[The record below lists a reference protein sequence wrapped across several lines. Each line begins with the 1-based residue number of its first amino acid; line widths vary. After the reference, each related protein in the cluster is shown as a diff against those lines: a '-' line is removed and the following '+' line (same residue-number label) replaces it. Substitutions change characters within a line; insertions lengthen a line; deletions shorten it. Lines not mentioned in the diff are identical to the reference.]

1 VDWQTI
7 RNTFMRAIGGDPPGA
22 ALEDTLIQA
31 YSEHPDAVERS
42 FEKITLAHAAG
53 KIHSPWGALKAE
65 VAKAVD
71 AARNPTHDTGKSRS
85 TALAR
90 AENWVRTTG
99 IHYDRETE
107 VEDELYG
114 ARGSLLQH
122 PETKPRI
129 LELWN
134 ELRPL
139 GVILEQEADERGHR
153 YQQQRAALKDALSD
167 PKVRAAIKS
176 A

>member
-1 VDWQTI
+1 MDWQTI

-31 YSEHPDAVERS
+31 YTDHPEAVERS

-90 AENWVRTTG
+90 AENWIKTTG
-99 IHYDRETE
+99 IHYDRQSE

-114 ARGSLLQH
+114 SRGTMRTH

-139 GVILEQEADERGHR
+139 GVIVEQEAEERGRR
-153 YQQQRAALKDALSD
+153 YQLQHDDLKRALAD
-167 PKVRAAIKS
+167 PKVKAAIKS